1 MELVSSRLY
10 IVAHVMYGPRLR
22 EGDTD
27 APGPHLSSGLL
38 GARGTVD

>member
-1 MELVSSRLY
+1 MEFVSPVT
-10 IVAHVMYGPRLR
+10 VALVMYGPRC